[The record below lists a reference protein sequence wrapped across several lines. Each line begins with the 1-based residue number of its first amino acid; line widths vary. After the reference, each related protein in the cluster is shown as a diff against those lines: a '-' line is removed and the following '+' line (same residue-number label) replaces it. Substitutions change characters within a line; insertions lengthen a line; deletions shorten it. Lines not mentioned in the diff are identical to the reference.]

1 MNINIIMS
9 SSISHKIK
17 TRKKSNDVFITP
29 LKLAKMCID
38 RHITDVEPT
47 TRYLRTVTDIWMD
60 SCKNSGSF
68 YNQFPSDNKV
78 YCEILEG
85 IDFLDYNK
93 GQVDIIAQN
102 PPYSILNIWID
113 KCINIARKEIGLLI
127 GVANL
132 TAKRIETFNKGGFFL
147 KSYIM
152 FKVYNWYGMSCY
164 VIFSKEISENII
176 DIDRTVWREDCL
188 IKDT

>member
-1 MNINIIMS
+1 MSYISSKLNINIIMS

-17 TRKKSNDVFITP
+17 NRKKSNDVFITP

-38 RHITDVEPT
+38 RHSNNDDD
-47 TRYLRTVTDIWMD
+47 LWLD

-68 YNQFPSDNKV
+68 YNQFPTNNKD

-113 KCINIARKEIGLLI
+113 KCINIARKEVGLLI